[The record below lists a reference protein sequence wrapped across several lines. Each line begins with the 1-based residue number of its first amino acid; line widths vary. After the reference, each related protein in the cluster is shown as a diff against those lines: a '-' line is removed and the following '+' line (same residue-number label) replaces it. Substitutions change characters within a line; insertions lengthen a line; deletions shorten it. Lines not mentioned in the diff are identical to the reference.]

1 MKNLALFLLGVG
13 YKKILHF
20 LRLDSR
26 ELIQA
31 VFFKAFFRMD
41 FSCIG
46 ELFQNTPYF
55 FKRMGLIKFK
65 HTKFFIDLIHALHKR
80 TKRH

>member
-31 VFFKAFFRMD
+31 VFFKAFFRGILAVGGII
-41 FSCIG
+41 SKYP
-46 ELFQNTPYF
+46 LFY
-55 FKRMGLIKFK
+55 
-65 HTKFFIDLIHALHKR
+65 
-80 TKRH
+80 

>member
-1 MKNLALFLLGVG
+1 MKNLALFLLSIG

-31 VFFKAFFRMD
+31 VFLKRSLGGILVVGGNYFK
-41 FSCIG
+41 I
-46 ELFQNTPYF
+46 P
-55 FKRMGLIKFK
+55 LILLRKSLK
-65 HTKFFIDLIHALHKR
+65 
-80 TKRH
+80 

>member
-1 MKNLALFLLGVG
+1 M
-13 YKKILHF
+13 HF

-31 VFFKAFFRMD
+31 VFLKAFFRRD
-41 FSCIG
+41 FSCRG

-55 FKRMGLIKFK
+55 FNRMGLIKSK
-65 HTKFFIDLIHALHKR
+65 HTILKVKEPVINTSLRRIF
-80 TKRH
+80 

>member
-1 MKNLALFLLGVG
+1 MKNLALFLLSVG

-31 VFFKAFFRMD
+31 VFFKAFFK
-41 FSCIG
+41 G
-46 ELFQNTPYF
+46 EILVVGGNYF
-55 FKRMGLIKFK
+55 KIPLILLRKSLK
-65 HTKFFIDLIHALHKR
+65 
-80 TKRH
+80 

>member
-1 MKNLALFLLGVG
+1 MALFLLSVG

-31 VFFKAFFRMD
+31 VFLKR
-41 FSCIG
+41 SLG
-46 ELFQNTPYF
+46 GGSLVVGEELFQNTPYF
-55 FKRMGLIKFK
+55 FNRMGLNKV
-65 HTKFFIDLIHALHKR
+65 
-80 TKRH
+80 

>member
-31 VFFKAFFRMD
+31 VFLKRSLGGILVVGGNYFK
-41 FSCIG
+41 I
-46 ELFQNTPYF
+46 P
-55 FKRMGLIKFK
+55 LISLRETHNLKS
-65 HTKFFIDLIHALHKR
+65 
-80 TKRH
+80 

>member
-1 MKNLALFLLGVG
+1 MALFLLGVG

-31 VFFKAFFRMD
+31 VFLKR
-41 FSCIG
+41 SLGRGILVVGG

-55 FKRMGLIKFK
+55 FQRISLNTQF
-65 HTKFFIDLIHALHKR
+65 
-80 TKRH
+80 

>member
-1 MKNLALFLLGVG
+1 MVLFLLGVG

-31 VFFKAFFRMD
+31 VF
-41 FSCIG
+41 
-46 ELFQNTPYF
+46 L
-55 FKRMGLIKFK
+55 KRSLGGF
-65 HTKFFIDLIHALHKR
+65 
-80 TKRH
+80 

>member
-20 LRLDSR
+20 LRSDSR

-31 VFFKAFFRMD
+31 VFFKAFFRG
-41 FSCIG
+41 ILVVGG
-46 ELFQNTPYF
+46 E
-55 FKRMGLIKFK
+55 
-65 HTKFFIDLIHALHKR
+65 
-80 TKRH
+80 

>member
-31 VFFKAFFRMD
+31 VFLKRSLGGGILVVGGNYFK
-41 FSCIG
+41 I
-46 ELFQNTPYF
+46 P
-55 FKRMGLIKFK
+55 LISLRETHNLKS
-65 HTKFFIDLIHALHKR
+65 
-80 TKRH
+80 

>member
-1 MKNLALFLLGVG
+1 MKNLALFLLSVG

-31 VFFKAFFRMD
+31 VFLKRSLGEILVVGGNYFK
-41 FSCIG
+41 I
-46 ELFQNTPYF
+46 P
-55 FKRMGLIKFK
+55 LIS
-65 HTKFFIDLIHALHKR
+65 LR
-80 TKRH
+80 EWG

>member
-1 MKNLALFLLGVG
+1 MALFLLGVG

-31 VFFKAFFRMD
+31 NFFDRSN
-41 FSCIG
+41 SCSPQTNQATLIFDSG
-46 ELFQNTPYF
+46 CQGNE
-55 FKRMGLIKFK
+55 GLVG
-65 HTKFFIDLIHALHKR
+65 
-80 TKRH
+80 

>member
-20 LRLDSR
+20 LRLDSK

-31 VFFKAFFRMD
+31 VFLKHSLGGNYFK
-41 FSCIG
+41 I
-46 ELFQNTPYF
+46 P
-55 FKRMGLIKFK
+55 LILLRKSLK
-65 HTKFFIDLIHALHKR
+65 
-80 TKRH
+80 

>member
-31 VFFKAFFRMD
+31 VFFKAFFR
-41 FSCIG
+41 G
-46 ELFQNTPYF
+46 EILVVGGNYF
-55 FKRMGLIKFK
+55 KIPLILLRKTHNFKS
-65 HTKFFIDLIHALHKR
+65 
-80 TKRH
+80 

>member
-31 VFFKAFFRMD
+31 VFFKAFFRGA
-41 FSCIG
+41 FGCRG
-46 ELFQNTPYF
+46 ELF
-55 FKRMGLIKFK
+55 
-65 HTKFFIDLIHALHKR
+65 
-80 TKRH
+80 

>member
-31 VFFKAFFRMD
+31 VFFKAVFRG
-41 FSCIG
+41 ILVVGG

-55 FKRMGLIKFK
+55 FQRISLK
-65 HTKFFIDLIHALHKR
+65 
-80 TKRH
+80 

>member
-1 MKNLALFLLGVG
+1 MKNLVLFLLGVG

-31 VFFKAFFRMD
+31 VFLKRSLGGILVVGGNYFK
-41 FSCIG
+41 I
-46 ELFQNTPYF
+46 P
-55 FKRMGLIKFK
+55 LIF
-65 HTKFFIDLIHALHKR
+65 LR
-80 TKRH
+80 E

>member
-31 VFFKAFFRMD
+31 VFLKRSLGEILVVGGNYFK
-41 FSCIG
+41 I
-46 ELFQNTPYF
+46 P
-55 FKRMGLIKFK
+55 LILLRKSLK
-65 HTKFFIDLIHALHKR
+65 
-80 TKRH
+80 

>member
-1 MKNLALFLLGVG
+1 MKNLALFLLSVG

-31 VFFKAFFRMD
+31 VFLKHSLGGILVVGGNYFK
-41 FSCIG
+41 I
-46 ELFQNTPYF
+46 P
-55 FKRMGLIKFK
+55 LIS
-65 HTKFFIDLIHALHKR
+65 LIEWV
-80 TKRH
+80 